1 LFPKYFPVPFNN
13 FNQLKTL
20 KIAIQKSGRLNEKS
34 VEILKNCGLSFEN
47 YKSSLISTVT
57 NFPLEILF
65 LRDDDIPE
73 YVQDGIADLGIVG
86 ENVITEVNADVTYLQ
101 KLGFGKC
108 TLKIAIPNESEITD
122 ISGLEGKA
130 IATSYPVILE
140 KYLADNNVNAVVR
153 TISGSVEIG
162 PGLGLSDAICDIVST
177 GGTLKSNGLKP
188 FAEVMKSE
196 AVLIGKKGIELNEDV
211 IELLQRIRS
220 VLRAKETKY
229 VVLNVAKSNLEKVVS
244 LLPGVKSPTIV
255 PLFEEDWVAVH
266 SVIAEQDFWEKIN
279 SLKAAGAEGI
289 VVMPIEKIIS

>member
-1 LFPKYFPVPFNN
+1 M
-13 FNQLKTL
+13 KTL

-86 ENVITEVNADVTYLQ
+86 ENVIVETGANVSYLQ

-108 TLKIAIPNESEITD
+108 SLKIAVKNDSD
-122 ISGLEGKA
+122 IDTVAKLDGKV

-140 KYLADNNVNAVVR
+140 KYLKANQVNAQIR
-153 TISGSVEIG
+153 NISGSVEIG
-162 PGLGLSDAICDIVST
+162 PGLGLSDAIFDIVST
-177 GGTLKSNGLKP
+177 GGTLKNNGLKP
-188 FAEVMKSE
+188 FTSVMNSE
-196 AVLIGKKGIELNEDV
+196 AVLVSTPGLEFNTEVVEIV
-211 IELLQRIRS
+211 QRIQS
-220 VLRAKETKY
+220 VLRARTTKY
-229 VVLNVAKSNLEKVVS
+229 VVLNVAKENLKAVVD
-244 LLPGVKSPTIV
+244 LLPGVKSPTVV

-266 SVIAEQDFWEKIN
+266 SVIEEQDFWVKIN
-279 SLKAAGAEGI
+279 SLKAAGAQGI
-289 VVMPIEKIIS
+289 VVMPIEKIIT

>member
-1 LFPKYFPVPFNN
+1 M
-13 FNQLKTL
+13 KTL

-47 YKSSLISTVT
+47 YKSSLISTVS

-86 ENVITEVNADVTYLQ
+86 ENVITESGAQVSYLQ
-101 KLGFGKC
+101 KLNFGKC
-108 TLKIAIPNESEITD
+108 TLKIAVPNNSEIQE
-122 ISGLEGKA
+122 ISELEGKA

-140 KYLADNNVNAVVR
+140 KYLQENNVNAQVR

-196 AVLIGKKGIELNEDV
+196 AVLIGREGAEFEPEVL
-211 IELLQRIRS
+211 ELLQRIRS

-229 VVLNVAKSNLEKVVS
+229 VVLNVAKTNLEKVVA
-244 LLPGVKSPTIV
+244 LLPGVKSPTVV
-255 PLFEEDWVAVH
+255 PLFDEGWVALH

-279 SLKAAGAEGI
+279 ALKAAGAEGI
-289 VVMPIEKIIS
+289 VVMPMEKIIV